1 VLRQGDDFGV
11 NKSTE
16 HMEKQ
21 RPELQFVTTSD
32 EILRIL
38 IHSKEYGNVVG
49 IVSPVLGAGM
59 FITAVEKVVLDYEV
73 VVQIKAEDING
84 EILECNTLRLSDIT
98 CACPFRTRFEK
109 LYHPASKQNA
119 QVGVYSY

>member
-1 VLRQGDDFGV
+1 
-11 NKSTE
+11 
-16 HMEKQ
+16 MEKN
-21 RPELQFVTTSD
+21 RPELQFFTTSD

-84 EILECNTLRLSDIT
+84 EVLDCNTLRLSDIT

-109 LYHPASKQNA
+109 LYHPASKHAA
-119 QVGVYSY
+119 QVGIYSY